1 MTRESARN
9 GTNATKL
16 ETVLAELNKLEACTA
31 RALEIVREILGVH
44 ANSKFLDVD
53 PSHSRTK
60 KAAASNVRRT
70 TQVNKDDAR
79 GRSAVKII
87 KTCLK
92 VFDGEVASNTK
103 LKQSGTGARAS
114 LKSNRDKHYAV
125 LAEICQIAFTAWSVS
140 VDIKKLIDVAMTRT
154 NFVTRLLDAELVN
167 MVPREC

>member
-9 GTNATKL
+9 GTQATKL

-53 PSHSRTK
+53 THSRTK

-125 LAEICQIAFTAWSVS
+125 LSEICEIAFTTWSVS
-140 VDIKKLIDVAMTRT
+140 VDPKKLIDVAMTRT
-154 NFVTRLLDAELVN
+154 NFVTRLLDAELVT
-167 MVPREC
+167 MVPR